1 LRVAITGLGVQ
12 RRKRLAIAGSDVVAT
27 VDSVH
32 PQAGYKQIEAVPS
45 DKYDAVLVCTPDQAK
60 FPILRYLLGHGKHVL
75 VEKPL
80 LGDRPQDLQELEE
93 TAKNRRAACYTAY
106 NHRFEPH
113 IVNLKRSLESGQL
126 GRVYS
131 ASFFYGN
138 GTARDV
144 RNSPWRD
151 QGFGV
156 LTDLGSH
163 LLDTILFLFGPLDG
177 ACRGWRADRFE
188 NQAYDRFFFGFHGPL
203 PIDCEM
209 TLLSWRNTFHADVYC
224 ELGSA
229 HIDSLCKWGPSTFTI
244 RRRIFPS
251 GRHNEESSRMVCAD
265 PTWPMEY
272 EHFKAHWQAHKK
284 NIKNDIWIKSKLQE
298 LMDEFT

>member
-1 LRVAITGLGVQ
+1 M
-12 RRKRLAIAGSDVVAT
+12 VAT
-27 VDSVH
+27 VDSVQ

-177 ACRGWRADRFE
+177 GCRGWRADRFE

-209 TLLSWRNTFHADVYC
+209 TLLSWRNTFHADVYG

-251 GRHNEESSRMVCAD
+251 GRPNEESSRMVCAD
-265 PTWPMEY
+265 PTWAMEY
-272 EHFKAHWQAHKK
+272 EHFKALCQAPRT
-284 NIKNDIWIKSKLQE
+284 NIQNDIWIQSKLQE
-298 LMDEFT
+298 LMAEFT

>member
-12 RRKRLAIAGSDVVAT
+12 GRKRLAIAGSDVVAT
-27 VDSVH
+27 VDSVQ

-209 TLLSWRNTFHADVYC
+209 TLLSWRNTFHADVYG

-251 GRHNEESSRMVCAD
+251 GRPNEESSRMVCAD
-265 PTWPMEY
+265 PTWAMEY
-272 EHFKAHWQAHKK
+272 EHFKALCQAPRT
-284 NIKNDIWIKSKLQE
+284 NIQNDIWIQSKLQE
-298 LMDEFT
+298 LMAEFT

>member
-1 LRVAITGLGVQ
+1 MRVAITGLGVQ
-12 RRKRLAIAGSDVVAT
+12 GRKRLAIAGSDVVAT
-27 VDSVH
+27 VDSVQ

-209 TLLSWRNTFHADVYC
+209 TLLSWRNTFHADVYG

-251 GRHNEESSRMVCAD
+251 GRPNEESSRMVCAD
-265 PTWPMEY
+265 PTWAMEY
-272 EHFKAHWQAHKK
+272 EHFKALCQAPRT
-284 NIKNDIWIKSKLQE
+284 NIQNDIWIQSKLQE
-298 LMDEFT
+298 LMAEFT

>member
-1 LRVAITGLGVQ
+1 M
-12 RRKRLAIAGSDVVAT
+12 VAT
-27 VDSVH
+27 VDSVQ

-209 TLLSWRNTFHADVYC
+209 TLLSWRNTFHADVYG

-251 GRHNEESSRMVCAD
+251 GRPNEESSRMVCAD
-265 PTWPMEY
+265 PTWAMEY
-272 EHFKAHWQAHKK
+272 EHFKALCQAPRT
-284 NIKNDIWIKSKLQE
+284 NIQNDIWIQSKLQE
-298 LMDEFT
+298 LMAEFT